1 MTDINEI
8 FKNYKDNISYHEF
21 NGSYIVA
28 VPFFFLGSS
37 DSIAIKISF
46 DELERPILSDCHTT
60 LDYLEEMDVDMDK
73 YKQKLEKIV
82 YKYSLEI
89 EDREF
94 KLTVPTTQPYYLTKY
109 FGFFVQALSLIANI
123 DI

>member
-8 FKNYKDNISYHEF
+8 LKNYQDNISYREF
-21 NGSYIVA
+21 DGSYIVA
-28 VPFFFLGSS
+28 VPFFFLGTS

-46 DELERPILSDCHTT
+46 DEFERPILSDCHTT
-60 LDYLEEMDVDMDK
+60 LDYLEEMDVDIDK

-82 YKYSLEI
+82 HKYSLEI
-89 EDREF
+89 EDRSF
-94 KLTVPTTQPYYLTKY
+94 KLAVPTTQPYYLTKY
-109 FGFFVQALSLIANI
+109 LGFFVQALSLIANI